1 MKQNY
6 RLTIAYDGTRYHG
19 WEAKQNTEMTI
30 QGRLEQ
36 VLARMTGEA
45 VKLIGA
51 GRTDAGVHAQAM
63 TANVHLEIGPG
74 RELPGAA
81 SEQGTDT
88 CPITRPGAVMDSC
101 PNTRPGAVSKQSMN
115 PCPITQP
122 DTRQSPPAAA
132 ALTGSEAAIRDY
144 LNRYLPEDICVR
156 EVKAVSDRFHSR
168 YNAAGKTYCY
178 TCYDGLSKPVFDRR
192 YVYVLDRSP
201 DLKLMRRAAGYLI
214 GTHDFASFCG
224 NPKMKKSTVRTIE
237 SISIERHGEY
247 LKFLYS
253 GDGFLYHMVRIL
265 TGTLLEIGFGRRA
278 PESMPDL
285 LAARQRAQAGFL
297 APAQGLCLM
306 EVRYL

>member
-36 VLARMTGEA
+36 VLARMAGEP

-81 SEQGTDT
+81 LERGLD
-88 CPITRPGAVMDSC
+88 PC
-101 PNTRPGAVSKQSMN
+101 PNTRPKQGLD
-115 PCPITQP
+115 PCPITRP
-122 DTRQSPPAAA
+122 DTRQSPSAAA

-278 PESMPDL
+278 PESIPDL